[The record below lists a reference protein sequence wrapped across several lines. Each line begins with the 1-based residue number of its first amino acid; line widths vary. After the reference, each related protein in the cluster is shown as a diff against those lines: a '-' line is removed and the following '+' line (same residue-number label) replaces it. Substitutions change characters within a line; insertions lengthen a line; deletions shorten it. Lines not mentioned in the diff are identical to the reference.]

1 LFLTEEGNVLYK
13 SISLLMGG
21 KDCCKGRLE
30 AATTSEIMGIF
41 DQGN

>member
-1 LFLTEEGNVLYK
+1 LFREESENFVF
-13 SISLLMGG
+13 SLLMGG